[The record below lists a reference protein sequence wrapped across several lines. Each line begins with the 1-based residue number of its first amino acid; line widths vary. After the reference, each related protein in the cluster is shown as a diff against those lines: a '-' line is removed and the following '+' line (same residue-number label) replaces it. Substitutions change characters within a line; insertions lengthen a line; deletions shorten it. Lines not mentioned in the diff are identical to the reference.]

1 MLSKVYSGHSF
12 YHACYYVVN
21 KEGAEVLEYEGIR
34 GHDFKVMAEDFVQQ
48 QQMRPQKQQACFHCS
63 LSFYPGE
70 VLSDEKLVKIAKEYL
85 EQLKIVDTQY
95 AITKHTDRRHL
106 HLHVLANMVNNN
118 GKAISDSYIRLRGK
132 KIAQQLT
139 QQYQLVPALDKN
151 LELTNL
157 QALRPSEANKYE
169 VYRAIVE
176 AIPHCR
182 TIEELEKRLQL
193 KGIQTQY
200 KYKGHTQEKQGI
212 SFRIKEDCFKGS
224 QVDRKFSLGN
234 LEKIMAMV
242 QKQSY
247 RPTHV
252 PWIMRQE
259 DKQSLH
265 FDEPTM
271 GKQVAKQIDKAIER
285 FVRDMSKPIENYETV
300 PRELIRENNKS
311 KKRRQRHQH

>member
-21 KEGAEVLEYEGIR
+21 KEGAEVLECEGIR

-63 LSFYPGE
+63 LSFCPGE

-95 AITKHTDRRHL
+95 SITKHTDTRHL

-151 LELTNL
+151 LALTNFH
-157 QALRPSEANKYE
+157 ALRQSEANKYE
-169 VYRAIVE
+169 VYQAITE

-200 KYKGHTQEKQGI
+200 KYKAHTQEKQGI

-234 LEKIMAMV
+234 LENIMAMV

-252 PWIMRQE
+252 PWVMRQE
-259 DKQSLH
+259 HMQSLY
-265 FDEPTM
+265 FDQPTI
-271 GKQVAKQIDKAIER
+271 GKQVVKQMDQAIER
-285 FVRDMSKPIENYETV
+285 FVRDMTKPMENYETV
-300 PRELIRENNKS
+300 PRELIKQNKKS
-311 KKRRQRHQH
+311 KKRRQGHQH

>member
-1 MLSKVYSGHSF
+1 
-12 YHACYYVVN
+12 
-21 KEGAEVLEYEGIR
+21 
-34 GHDFKVMAEDFVQQ
+34 
-48 QQMRPQKQQACFHCS
+48 
-63 LSFYPGE
+63 

-95 AITKHTDRRHL
+95 SITKHTDTRHL

-118 GKAISDSYIRLRGK
+118 GEAISDSYIRLRGK

-151 LELTNL
+151 LELTNF
-157 QALRPSEANKYE
+157 QSLRQSEANKYE
-169 VYRAIVE
+169 VYQAITE

-200 KYKGHTQEKQGI
+200 KYKGHIQEKQGI

-234 LEKIMAMV
+234 LEKIMTMV

-247 RPTHV
+247 RPAHAA
-252 PWIMRQE
+252 WAMRQE
-259 DKQSLH
+259 HKQSLH
-265 FDEPTM
+265 FDQPTID
-271 GKQVAKQIDKAIER
+271 KQVVKQIDQAIER
-285 FVRDMSKPIENYETV
+285 FVRDMTKSMENYETV
-300 PRELIRENNKS
+300 PRELIRENKKF
-311 KKRRQRHQH
+311 KKRRQGHQH